1 MEPKVYPI
9 TIKRGAD
16 FNLELQL
23 LDESDK
29 PVDLSNYA
37 WRAQLR
43 ERPEA
48 ELFYDFTISTIP
60 SLGKVSLFMP
70 YALTDQIMFSNGV
83 YDLYYVGL
91 GNQVECLMHGSVSI
105 GWKVTDMNET
115 PVPLPYEPLKTLD
128 VVNGGTGANN
138 PADARKNLG
147 ITTGLDI
154 LAHYAT
160 AEELEE
166 AVPYPAAGDAYM
178 VGIAAPYDIYIWDGV
193 HKEWLNAGNAIGA
206 KGEKGDAAFTLAV
219 GTVTTGAAGSNASVS
234 NAGTEENQVWNMS
247 IPRGNKGDKGDK
259 GNTGDK
265 GDKGDTGATGETGP
279 QGLKGDTGAQGPQ
292 GLKGDTGAQGAQGEK
307 GDAAFTLAVGTITT
321 GAAGSNASV
330 TNVGTTA
337 DQIWNMSIPR
347 GSKGDSSSVL
357 DAYPVGSIY
366 MSVNSTNPGT
376 LFGGTWVAW
385 GAGRVPV
392 GFDASQSEFDTVEET
407 GGSKTHTLTTA
418 QMPSHNH
425 VINSRVYSGGTSN
438 GSEFTI
444 GQGINP
450 GGLSYDVATTGIKGV
465 IPDGQQVGALN
476 TGGGGAHNNLQPYIV
491 CYMWKRTA

>member
-206 KGEKGDAAFTLAV
+206 KGEKGDAAFSLGI
-219 GTVTTGAAGSNASVS
+219 GTVS
-234 NAGTEENQVWNMS
+234 
-247 IPRGNKGDKGDK
+247 
-259 GNTGDK
+259 
-265 GDKGDTGATGETGP
+265 TGE
-279 QGLKGDTGAQGPQ
+279 
-292 GLKGDTGAQGAQGEK
+292 
-307 GDAAFTLAVGTITT
+307 
-321 GAAGSNASV
+321 AGSNASV
-330 TNVGTTA
+330 TNIGTSEDQVWNITIPKGSKGEAAFTLDIGTVTTVSAGSSAAVTNVGTTT
-337 DQIWNMSIPR
+337 DQIWNIAIPKGSDGQDGQPGQPGQPGQDGQDAVVTYETNPANIKPAGSASVGVLDSIPR
-347 GSKGDSSSVL
+347 ADHVHPL
-357 DAYPVGSIY
+357 
-366 MSVNSTNPGT
+366 GT
-376 LFGGTWVAW
+376 IPISNGGT
-385 GAGRVPV
+385 GQTTSGNIDISKMSSTELMKQGR
-392 GFDASQSEFDTVEET
+392 
-407 GGSKTHTLTTA
+407 K
-418 QMPSHNH
+418 
-425 VINSRVYSGGTSN
+425 
-438 GSEFTI
+438 
-444 GQGINP
+444 
-450 GGLSYDVATTGIKGV
+450 
-465 IPDGQQVGALN
+465 
-476 TGGGGAHNNLQPYIV
+476 
-491 CYMWKRTA
+491 